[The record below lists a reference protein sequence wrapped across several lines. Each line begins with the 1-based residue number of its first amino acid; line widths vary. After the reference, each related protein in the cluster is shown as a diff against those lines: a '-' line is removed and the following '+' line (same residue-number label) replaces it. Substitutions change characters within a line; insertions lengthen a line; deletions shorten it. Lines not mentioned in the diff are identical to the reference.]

1 MVIVSSFEYD
11 GWTLKSSQGNRLI
24 LRQIKN
30 VTHNNYCSILE
41 NIGYVVWIIMYT
53 MEY

>member
-11 GWTLKSSQGNRLI
+11 GWTLKSSQENRLI
-24 LRQIKN
+24 FKTNKN
-30 VTHNNYCSILE
+30 VTHNYFSILE